1 MGRRHG
7 RISRRGGPLRAGA
20 TVFSLFVLLF
30 HFTSHTSRPHVS
42 TIATHKFALALL
54 ELIVSTGRAIRRSHA
69 LITTLIF
76 HHWTRIV
83 RNLPSEQETRFLCVV
98 VCLYV
103 AVSARSLHA
112 IHMGVAEASSLFLSN
127 VDACISLY
135 KPRRDLR
142 CWVWSKSCWLSPPT
156 TCCCCGDTCPARAA
170 SGLVVCAACWPYA
183 PVCVGRPKP
192 GRPARPLWPRPP
204 PPPAAPSP
212 IPGRPA

>member
-1 MGRRHG
+1 M
-7 RISRRGGPLRAGA
+7 
-20 TVFSLFVLLF
+20 
-30 HFTSHTSRPHVS
+30 
-42 TIATHKFALALL
+42 
-54 ELIVSTGRAIRRSHA
+54 STGRAIRRSHA

-135 KPRRDLR
+135 KPRREML
-142 CWVWSKSCWLSPPT
+142 
-156 TCCCCGDTCPARAA
+156 
-170 SGLVVCAACWPYA
+170 GLVKELLALATDHLLLL
-183 PVCVGRPKP
+183 R
-192 GRPARPLWPRPP
+192 RHLPR
-204 PPPAAPSP
+204 
-212 IPGRPA
+212 